1 MMLSFA
7 FAPQHRLVR
16 GVQLAESP
24 ATQGEPVVV
33 ADKPILQPNQP
44 DSFTPITPPPR
55 IRAV

>member
-1 MMLSFA
+1 MLSFS

-16 GVQLAESP
+16 GVQLAKSP
-24 ATQGEPVVV
+24 APKAEPVVV
-33 ADKPILQPNQP
+33 VDKPILQPNQP